1 VGWAA
6 ICRKF
11 GSNLPARGRFKATF
25 AATLA
30 VSLLYAAPAMA
41 ESLRPIPVNVI
52 DGTDDRGSLTE
63 LGPELGLSPAEITR
77 IRQVSGYVGCLTPS
91 PSLGSGALYLDNG
104 QILTAGHIFF
114 EPSGNRR
121 SRCFFKNQAVEPV
134 MIDLLVD
141 DRNARFGAIPP
152 KPGSN
157 NDFAVVRLVAPL
169 PGAEPFPVRADAPVK
184 SGDSLIVVTSHP
196 AGMAREVEKAIPV
209 VQACKIRRVPKS
221 SAKTS
226 FYRSDCDA
234 TGSSSGGMHLSRVG
248 GALAYRGITITT
260 GPWRGQQ
267 FFGAPYHEQAGSVT
281 TALGVDAAVLEAGH
295 ELAKGF

>member
-184 SGDSLIVVTSHP
+184 SGDRLIVVTSHP

-248 GALAYRGITITT
+248 GELVYRGITITT
-260 GPWRGQQ
+260 GPWRDQK
-267 FFGAPYHEQAGSVT
+267 FFGAPYNEKGGSVT
-281 TALGVDAAVLEAGH
+281 TALGVDAAVLAAGSA
-295 ELAKGF
+295 LAKGF